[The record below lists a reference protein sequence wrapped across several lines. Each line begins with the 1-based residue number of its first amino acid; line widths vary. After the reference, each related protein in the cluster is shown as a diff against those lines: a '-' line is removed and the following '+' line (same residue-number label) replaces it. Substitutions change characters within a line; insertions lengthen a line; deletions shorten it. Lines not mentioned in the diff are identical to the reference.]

1 MKNRLA
7 KDWLLKIWSWKRNWC
22 QILLDVSKTTLY
34 YLSNRRNTLSEY
46 NSKDDYNWFKDNR
59 SKIIEKHIGESVVI
73 QNRNIV
79 GYYPNDQLAL
89 ESMAGKKL
97 GTFIIQRCFP
107 EEQNDMFYYTGRY
120 SFKWIS
126 LLLPFLLIVYL
137 MSCSFYDFLS
147 LLLIRILTIIE
158 NGVIIFIG
166 EMDETKGD

>member
-1 MKNRLA
+1 M
-7 KDWLLKIWSWKRNWC
+7 
-22 QILLDVSKTTLY
+22 
-34 YLSNRRNTLSEY
+34 SEY

-89 ESMAGKKL
+89 ESMTGKKL

-120 SFKWIS
+120 SFK
-126 LLLPFLLIVYL
+126 
-137 MSCSFYDFLS
+137 
-147 LLLIRILTIIE
+147 
-158 NGVIIFIG
+158 
-166 EMDETKGD
+166 